1 MTLNFL
7 RNIGPVVE
15 YPSIEI
21 CLLFS
26 LRLDRGCVFGWSKT
40 TGVKCHFYVI
50 ISSVMIV
57 DVDLDYLLR

>member
-26 LRLDRGCVFGWSKT
+26 LRLDGGYSFLGRKT
-40 TGVKCHFYVI
+40 TEVQCHFHLI
-50 ISSVMIV
+50 KSSVMIV
-57 DVDLDYLLR
+57 TVDLDYLLR